1 MNLIITFFILVV
13 LYKIIIF
20 SIDFPDLYTKSV
32 ENDSIYHLLPKPE
45 IIPTKYFERRNAS
58 QLLKCLNVRD

>member
-20 SIDFPDLYTKSV
+20 SIDFPDLFTKSV
-32 ENDSIYHLLPKPE
+32 ENDNISHLLPKRVL
-45 IIPTKYFERRNAS
+45 T
-58 QLLKCLNVRD
+58 